1 MSHTLTLG
9 YLSLLCVFALC
20 VHQAF
25 SLSDSK
31 QVLTQKSH
39 KLTHVGENA
48 HLLTKRAATE
58 HARQKRQL
66 QNQPDPALYVN
77 VHNALRRQEGSSN
90 MNVLVSDWV
99 RVVQHERAS
108 E

>member
-1 MSHTLTLG
+1 MSHTLILG
-9 YLSLLCVFALC
+9 YLSLLCVFVLC

-25 SLSDSK
+25 SLSDGK
-31 QVLTQKSH
+31 QVLTRKSN
-39 KLTHVGENA
+39 KVTHVGENA

-58 HARQKRQL
+58 HARHKRQL

-90 MNVLVSDWV
+90 MNVLVSDWM
-99 RVVQHERAS
+99 RVVQHERAG